1 MKVLFITFYKKE
13 DQNKPNFFKF
23 ADYLSDQI
31 LHGLRELYG
40 DSVIDYPGSW
50 HLYKDEAIKRKLDTN
65 IIFGKGFTYTNI
77 LDNYNNIDRDN
88 IESKIK
94 ANYFDLIIYGSI
106 RRSDLF
112 LDLAIK
118 SNSKIIFIDGTDDAY
133 VEKKYLQYG
142 LYFKREYVEN
152 LTKVKPISFSVPKSK
167 ILKSVDNHPKN
178 IIAPLIPGKSKTYI
192 YNTEEDYYKMYQ
204 KSIFGITYKKTGWD
218 CLRHYEILMNGCIPL
233 FLDIESCP
241 AKTMESFPKEKM
253 IDIKKKYANVLNFYN
268 PFNIFIKKF
277 QKKTIIIDYFKYL
290 FSPQKKIEIYLKENP
305 EIFKLK
311 EELLIFVKQNLTT
324 EINAKKLI
332 DIINND

>member
-1 MKVLFITFYKKE
+1 MKILFITFYKKD
-13 DQNKPNFFKF
+13 DQNKPNFYKF

-50 HLYKDEAIKRKLDTN
+50 HLYKDEATKRKLDKN

-77 LDNYNNIDRDN
+77 LDNYDKIDRDN

-94 ANYFDLIIYGSI
+94 TNYFDLIIYGSI

-112 LDLAIK
+112 LELAIN
-118 SNSKIIFIDGTDDAY
+118 SNSKIIFIDGTDDVY
-133 VEKKYLQYG
+133 IDKKYLKHG

-152 LTKVKPISFSVPKSK
+152 ITKVKPISFSVPKSK
-167 ILKSVDNHPKN
+167 ILKTVDNNPTN

-241 AKTMESFPKEKM
+241 NNTMESFPKKKIIE
-253 IDIKKKYANVLNFYN
+253 IKKKYYSVLNFHN
-268 PFNIFIKKF
+268 PFDIFIKKF
-277 QKKTIIIDYFKYL
+277 QKKTIIIDYVKYI
-290 FSPQKKIEIYLKENP
+290 FNSKKKVETYLKENP
-305 EIFKLK
+305 EIYKLK
-311 EELLIFVKQNLTT
+311 EELLMFVKQNLTT
-324 EINAKKLI
+324 ETSAKNLIN
-332 DIINND
+332 IINNE